1 MRPPTQLLTRRA
13 SVLAFAGLTLAVG
26 ASPLLVSGA
35 DHLDAPAAKAD
46 HRIDI
51 TDVYAFKATS
61 STTALTINVDGLLT
75 PTDSRTAT
83 FRAKALYELKVDTNL
98 DGRADIAYRVRFGSP
113 TTNANGTKS
122 QSYIVRRAQG
132 SSAAKNQWSGAIL
145 ARGTTTPYGSAAR
158 STSLWGGGQAF
169 AGPRDDPFFFD
180 LAGFIP
186 FKQELLEGSTN
197 VGGLLDS
204 FTGTDTFAGTNV
216 LSIVLRVP
224 NADIGGTGRTVGVW
238 AATSIPSGDTWV
250 QKDRMGRPAINTVF
264 NGLSA
269 TNTAANDSEKNAF
282 NFAQPSTDRATT
294 KDNVV
299 AVFSVI
305 DNVLETNGLPSY
317 SAAQIDGLAN
327 VLLPDTLTVKLGDGA
342 GFLNGRGL
350 ADDVIDAEFGLLT
363 NGNITSDGV
372 DGNDKSFSSSF
383 PYLAGPH

>member
-1 MRPPTQLLTRRA
+1 MRPSIHSLTRRSSA
-13 SVLAFAGLTLAVG
+13 LVFVGLTFAVG

-61 STTALTINVDGLLT
+61 STTALVLNVDGLLS
-75 PTDSRTAT
+75 PTDARTAT
-83 FRAKALYELKVDTNL
+83 FRANALYETKIDTNL
-98 DGRADIAYRVRFGSP
+98 DGTADVAYRVRFGSP
-113 TTNANGTKS
+113 STNADGTKH

-132 SSAAKNQWSGAIL
+132 ASAAKNQWSGAIM
-145 ARGTTTPYGSAAR
+145 ARGTTTAYGHNVR
-158 STSLWGGGQAF
+158 SIDLWRGGQVF

-186 FKQELLEGSTN
+186 FKQELLQGSTN

-224 NADIGGTGRTVGVW
+224 NGDIGGTGRTVGVW
-238 AATSIPSGDTWV
+238 AATSIPNGDLWV

-269 TNTAANDSEKNAF
+269 SNTAANDAEKDAF

-299 AVFSVI
+299 AVFNVI
-305 DNVLETNGLPSY
+305 GNVLSTNGLPTY
-317 SAAQIDGLAN
+317 TATEIDGLAG
-327 VLLPDTLTVKLGDGA
+327 VLLPDTLTVKLGDGS
-342 GFLNGRGL
+342 GFLNGRRL

-363 NGNITSDGV
+363 KGAITSDGV
-372 DGNDKSFSSSF
+372 NANDRSFSSSF